1 MLLQSSESVK
11 ELYTLLKEKLEASK
25 KSPPEP
31 EEAPSLDL
39 GLHPVTVPSTPSTP
53 TTPLW
58 ERLDAHW
65 MPQPLESSSSNQV
78 HMGIDN
84 TSYVIKTDLDV
95 CKTQQCLVWI

>member
-39 GLHPVTVPSTPSTP
+39 GLHPVTVPPTPSTP
-53 TTPLW
+53 TTPVW
-58 ERLDAHW
+58 QRLDA
-65 MPQPLESSSSNQV
+65 PATRQQKQ
-78 HMGIDN
+78 
-84 TSYVIKTDLDV
+84 KTDLNM
-95 CKTQQCLVWI
+95 CKMELCWLYD

>member
-58 ERLDAHW
+58 ERLDA
-65 MPQPLESSSSNQV
+65 PATREQQQQSSSHGDRQHV
-78 HMGIDN
+78 LCHKDWPGW
-84 TSYVIKTDLDV
+84 V
-95 CKTQQCLVWI
+95 